1 MHVLVAPGRFD
12 ARPGDGPG
20 PGPGGAPGSAA
31 SAVRGVAG
39 PSVAAGADPWPVL
52 TADEAVAAL
61 SAGWRE
67 AAPAD
72 TLIPLPLSD
81 GGAGLVDAVR
91 AARGGELLSV
101 TTTDAHGAVVP
112 GAVLVVAE
120 PGGGRTA
127 YVDGALALGAADP
140 GAAPVGA
147 TTSAGLGTLLAAA
160 LDTGAGRVVVGLGG
174 RRTVAHDAGAG
185 LLAAL
190 GAAPAAAARGL
201 DAAAGLGAGD
211 LGALGELRAA
221 LRGRDLVALHAHD
234 LPLLGL
240 GGVSADLAEAGRVPA
255 EAAQDV
261 ERAAAGFVRAAG
273 EAAALAA
280 DGGRRDLLGGSAGAG
295 GVLGGGAAGGGAAA
309 GGAAGGGA
317 GAGGR
322 APGSRAALAPGSGAG
337 GGAAFALG
345 LLGARLVDGA
355 SWVADAVDLAGRAA
369 EADLVLTGTAV
380 LDGTALEHGVVG
392 AVARAALPLGVPAI
406 AVAAQL
412 RTGRRD
418 WGAAGLAAGFGV
430 VEHPADEDAWRR
442 DPAGALRARL
452 PRIART
458 WSR

>member
-20 PGPGGAPGSAA
+20 PAA

-39 PSVAAGADPWPVL
+39 PSVAAGADPWPAL

-61 SAGWRE
+61 TAGWLE
-67 AAPAD
+67 AAPGD

-91 AARGGELLSV
+91 AARGGELLPV

-127 YVDGALALGAADP
+127 YVDGALALGAGDP
-140 GAAPVGA
+140 GAVPPGA

-185 LLAAL
+185 LLATL

-201 DAAAGLGAGD
+201 DGAAGLAAAD
-211 LGALGELRAA
+211 LSEVGALREA
-221 LRGRDLVALHAHD
+221 LRGRDMVALHAHD

-240 GGVSADLAEAGRVPA
+240 GGVSADLAEAGRVDA
-255 EAAQDV
+255 DAAQDV
-261 ERAAAGFVRAAG
+261 ERAVAGFVRAAG
-273 EAAALAA
+273 EAAALAG
-280 DGGRRDLLGGSAGAG
+280 DGGRRDLLGG
-295 GVLGGGAAGGGAAA
+295 GVGGAPAGSGA
-309 GGAAGGGA
+309 
-317 GAGGR
+317 R
-322 APGSRAALAPGSGAG
+322 APGSRAALVPGSGAG

-355 SWVADAVDLAGRAA
+355 SWVADAVDLPGRAA
-369 EADLVLTGTAV
+369 EVDLVLTGTSV
-380 LDGTALEHGVVG
+380 LDATALEHGVVG
-392 AVARAALPLGVPAI
+392 VAAHAALPLGVPAI
-406 AVAAQL
+406 AVAAHL

-430 VEHPADEDAWRR
+430 VEAPGDEDAWRR
-442 DPAGALRARL
+442 DPSAALRARV

>member
-20 PGPGGAPGSAA
+20 PAA

-61 SAGWRE
+61 TAGWLE
-67 AAPAD
+67 AAPGD
-72 TLIPLPLSD
+72 TLLPLPLSD

-91 AARGGELLSV
+91 AARGGELLPV

-127 YVDGALALGAADP
+127 YVDGALALGAGDP
-140 GAAPVGA
+140 GAVPPGA

-201 DAAAGLGAGD
+201 DAAAGLAAED
-211 LGALGELRAA
+211 LSEVGALREA

-240 GGVSADLAEAGRVPA
+240 GGVSADLAEAGRVA
-255 EAAQDV
+255 ADAAQDV
-261 ERAAAGFVRAAG
+261 ERAVAGFVRAAG
-273 EAAALAA
+273 EAAARAG
-280 DGGRRDLLGGSAGAG
+280 DGGRRDLLGGGVAGAP
-295 GVLGGGAAGGGAAA
+295 AGPDA
-309 GGAAGGGA
+309 
-317 GAGGR
+317 R
-322 APGSRAALAPGSGAG
+322 APGSRAALVPGSGAG

-355 SWVADAVDLAGRAA
+355 SWVADAVDLPGRAA
-369 EADLVLTGTAV
+369 EVDLVLTGTSV
-380 LDGTALEHGVVG
+380 LDATALEHGVVG
-392 AVARAALPLGVPAI
+392 VAAHAALPLGVPAI
-406 AVAAQL
+406 AVAAHL

-442 DPAGALRARL
+442 DPSAALRARV

>member
-20 PGPGGAPGSAA
+20 PAA

-61 SAGWRE
+61 TAGWLE
-67 AAPAD
+67 AAPGD
-72 TLIPLPLSD
+72 TLLPLPLSD

-91 AARGGELLSV
+91 AARGGELLPV

-112 GAVLVVAE
+112 GAVLVVPE

-127 YVDGALALGAADP
+127 YVDGALALGAGDP
-140 GAAPVGA
+140 GAVPPGA

-201 DAAAGLGAGD
+201 DGAAGLAAAD
-211 LGALGELRAA
+211 LGEVGALRAA
-221 LRGRDLVALHAHD
+221 LRGRDLVVLHAHD

-240 GGVSADLAEAGRVPA
+240 GGVSADLAEAGRVDA
-255 EAAQDV
+255 DAAQDV
-261 ERAAAGFVRAAG
+261 ERSVAGFVRAAG
-273 EAAALAA
+273 EAAALTG
-280 DGGRRDLLGGSAGAG
+280 DGGRRDLLGGGVAGAPAG
-295 GVLGGGAAGGGAAA
+295 PGA
-309 GGAAGGGA
+309 
-317 GAGGR
+317 R
-322 APGSRAALAPGSGAG
+322 APGSRAALVPGSGAG

-355 SWVADAVDLAGRAA
+355 SWVADAVDLPGRAA
-369 EADLVLTGTAV
+369 EVDLVLTGTSV
-380 LDGTALEHGVVG
+380 LDATALEHGVVG
-392 AVARAALPLGVPAI
+392 VAAHAALPLGVPAI
-406 AVAAQL
+406 AVAAHL

-430 VEHPADEDAWRR
+430 VEAPGDEDAWRR
-442 DPAGALRARL
+442 DPSAALRARV

>member
-20 PGPGGAPGSAA
+20 PAA

-61 SAGWRE
+61 TAGWLE
-67 AAPAD
+67 AAPGD
-72 TLIPLPLSD
+72 TLVPLPLSD
-81 GGAGLVDAVR
+81 GGAGLVDAIR

-140 GAAPVGA
+140 AAVPVGA

-201 DAAAGLGAGD
+201 DAAAGLTAGSLGE
-211 LGALGELRAA
+211 LGALREA
-221 LRGRDLVALHAHD
+221 LRGRDLVALHAHE

-261 ERAAAGFVRAAG
+261 ERAVAGFVRAAA
-273 EAAALAA
+273 EAAARAG
-280 DGGRRDLLGGSAGAG
+280 DGGRRDLLAGGGGGAGAG
-295 GVLGGGAAGGGAAA
+295 AGSGSGSGGGAGPGGGAAGAAA
-309 GGAAGGGA
+309 P
-317 GAGGR
+317 GGR

-392 AVARAALPLGVPAI
+392 AAARAALPLGVPAI
-406 AVAAQL
+406 AVAAHV

-430 VEHPADEDAWRR
+430 VEHPADEGAWLQ
-442 DPAGALRARL
+442 DPGAALRARL

>member
-1 MHVLVAPGRFD
+1 VHVLVAPGRFD

-20 PGPGGAPGSAA
+20 AAA
-31 SAVRGVAG
+31 SAVQGVAG
-39 PSVAAGADPWPVL
+39 PSVAAGSDPWPAL
-52 TADEAVAAL
+52 TAPEAVAAL
-61 SAGWRE
+61 TAGWLE
-67 AAPAD
+67 AAPGD
-72 TLIPLPLSD
+72 TLVPLPLSD
-81 GGAGLVDAVR
+81 GGAGLVEAVH
-91 AARGGELLSV
+91 AARGGDLLSV

-112 GAVLVVAE
+112 GTVLVVTEA
-120 PGGGRTA
+120 GGGRTA

-140 GAAPVGA
+140 DALPATA

-190 GAAPAAAARGL
+190 GAAPGAAARGL
-201 DAAAGLGAGD
+201 DGAAGLSVADLGE
-211 LGALGELRAA
+211 LGALRTA

-240 GGVSADLAEAGRVPA
+240 GGVSADLAEAGRA
-255 EAAQDV
+255 DAATAQEA
-261 ERAAAGFVRAAG
+261 ERAVAGFVRAAG
-273 EAAALAA
+273 DAAARAG
-280 DGGRRDLLGGSAGAG
+280 DGGRRDLLAGGAGAG
-295 GVLGGGAAGGGAAA
+295 PGAAGPGGTA
-309 GGAAGGGA
+309 GGAAGGAARGA
-317 GAGGR
+317 PGGAAGR

-355 SWVADAVDLAGRAA
+355 SWVADAVDLGRRAA
-369 EADLVLTGTAV
+369 EVDLVLTGTAV

-392 AVARAALPLGVPAI
+392 AVAHAALPLGVPAV
-406 AVAAQL
+406 AVAAHL

-430 VEHPADEDAWRR
+430 VERPADEEAWRR
-442 DPAGALRARL
+442 DPAAALRARL

>member
-1 MHVLVAPGRFD
+1 VHVLVAPGRFD
-12 ARPGDGPG
+12 ARPGDG

-61 SAGWRE
+61 TAGWR
-67 AAPAD
+67 AVMPGD
-72 TLIPLPLSD
+72 TLVPLPLSD

-140 GAAPVGA
+140 GAVPVGA

-201 DAAAGLGAGD
+201 DRAAGLGAGD
-211 LGALGELRAA
+211 LAALGELRAA

-255 EAAQDV
+255 GAAQDA
-261 ERAAAGFVRAAG
+261 ERAVAGFVRAAG
-273 EAAALAA
+273 EAAARAG
-280 DGGRRDLLGGSAGAG
+280 DGGRRDLLGGGGAAG
-295 GVLGGGAAGGGAAA
+295 GLLGGGLPGGGAAGGGAA
-309 GGAAGGGA
+309 GA
-317 GAGGR
+317 R

-392 AVARAALPLGVPAI
+392 AVARAALPLGVPAV
-406 AVAAQL
+406 AVAAHL

-430 VEHPADEDAWRR
+430 VEHPGDEDAWRR

>member
-1 MHVLVAPGRFD
+1 VHVLVAPGRFD

-20 PGPGGAPGSAA
+20 PAA

-61 SAGWRE
+61 TAGWLE
-67 AAPAD
+67 AAPGD
-72 TLIPLPLSD
+72 TLVPLPLSD

-91 AARGGELLSV
+91 AARGGELLPV

-127 YVDGALALGAADP
+127 YVDGALALGAGDP
-140 GAAPVGA
+140 GAVPPGA

-201 DAAAGLGAGD
+201 AGAAGLAAAD
-211 LGALGELRAA
+211 LTEVGALREA

-240 GGVSADLAEAGRVPA
+240 GGVSADLAEAGRVDA
-255 EAAQDV
+255 DAAQDV
-261 ERAAAGFVRAAG
+261 ERAVAGFVRATG
-273 EAAALAA
+273 EAAERAG
-280 DGGRRDLLGGSAGAG
+280 DGGRRDLLGG
-295 GVLGGGAAGGGAAA
+295 
-309 GGAAGGGA
+309 GGA
-317 GAGGR
+317 GAPAGPGAR

-355 SWVADAVDLAGRAA
+355 SWVADAVDLPGRAA
-369 EADLVLTGTAV
+369 EVDLVLTGTSV
-380 LDGTALEHGVVG
+380 LDATALEHGVVG
-392 AVARAALPLGVPAI
+392 VAARAALPLGVPAV
-406 AVAAQL
+406 AVAAHL

-430 VEHPADEDAWRR
+430 VEHPGDEDAWRR
-442 DPAGALRARL
+442 DPSAALRARL

>member
-12 ARPGDGPG
+12 ARPGDGP
-20 PGPGGAPGSAA
+20 AAAA
-31 SAVRGVAG
+31 SAVRGLAG
-39 PSVAAGADPWPVL
+39 PSVAAGSDPWPAL
-52 TADEAVAAL
+52 TAPEAVAAL
-61 SAGWRE
+61 TAGWLE
-67 AAPAD
+67 AAPGD
-72 TLIPLPLSD
+72 TLVPLPLSD
-81 GGAGLVDAVR
+81 GGAGLVEAVH

-112 GAVLVVAE
+112 GTVLVLTE

-140 GAAPVGA
+140 GALPATA

-190 GAAPAAAARGL
+190 GAAPADAAHGL
-201 DAAAGLGAGD
+201 DRAAGLSAEDLRG
-211 LGALGELRAA
+211 LGALRTA

-240 GGVSADLAEAGRVPA
+240 GGASADLAEAGRVDPA
-255 EAAQDV
+255 AAQEA

-273 EAAALAA
+273 EAAARAG
-280 DGGRRDLLGGSAGAG
+280 DGGRRDLL
-295 GVLGGGAAGGGAAA
+295 AGGGGTGAGLAGPGGAVPGGAVPGGGRPPAAA
-309 GGAAGGGA
+309 GA
-317 GAGGR
+317 R

-355 SWVADAVDLAGRAA
+355 SWVADAVGLAHRAA

-406 AVAAQL
+406 AVAAHL

-442 DPAGALRARL
+442 DPAAALRARL

>member
-20 PGPGGAPGSAA
+20 PA
-31 SAVRGVAG
+31 AVRGVAG

-52 TADEAVAAL
+52 TAHEAVAAL
-61 SAGWRE
+61 TAGWLE
-67 AAPAD
+67 AAPGD
-72 TLIPLPLSD
+72 TLVPLPLSD

-101 TTTDAHGAVVP
+101 TTTDAHGTVVP
-112 GAVLVVAE
+112 GAVLVVGE

-140 GAAPVGA
+140 GAVPVGA

-190 GAAPAAAARGL
+190 GAAPAAAGQGL
-201 DAAAGLGAGD
+201 DGAAGLSAGD
-211 LGALGELRAA
+211 LDALGALRAA

-255 EAAQDV
+255 EVAQDV
-261 ERAAAGFVRAAG
+261 ERAVAGFVRAAG
-273 EAAALAA
+273 DAAARAG
-280 DGGRRDLLGGSAGAG
+280 DGGRRDLLGAGAP
-295 GVLGGGAAGGGAAA
+295 AAA
-309 GGAAGGGA
+309 GA
-317 GAGGR
+317 R

-369 EADLVLTGTAV
+369 DADLVLTGTAV
-380 LDGTALEHGVVG
+380 LDGTALDHGVVG
-392 AVARAALPLGVPAI
+392 AVARAALPLGAPAV
-406 AVAAQL
+406 AVAAHL

-430 VEHPADEDAWRR
+430 VERPEDAGAWRR
-442 DPAGALRARL
+442 DPASALRARL